1 MLGLEELLQVSVLFS
16 VPNILVFHLNISL
29 LTTNT
34 PLAKMFRDGRVEE
47 SCCKTIHYSDI
58 LRLAV
63 LYRWIYSARTFI
75 NHYSTILYD
84 IIRASMH
91 FFKFMFLM
99 QNIITRF
106 NKITVE

>member
-47 SCCKTIHYSDI
+47 SCCKTIHFSDI
-58 LRLAV
+58 FRLAV
-63 LYRWIYSARTFI
+63 LYRWIYSVRTFI